1 MKFLPLIWAGL
12 WRNRMRTLLTQLGVA
27 AAFAIFGLLQ
37 IVDDGYRQLLAA
49 SHEDRLLV
57 MGAFGMPLTIAAEK
71 QIQQIPGVVQT
82 ASVSSIFGSYQNP
95 GNNRSIIFVNDSYF
109 DIEKDMDITRAQRD
123 ELYRTP
129 TGIIVTRGFAKMD
142 NLKVGDTYTLTSP
155 IARKDGKKVWSF
167 QVLSIV
173 DNNVFGEASR
183 LAIGNASYYLEARA
197 GMPTVGVV
205 VTTIADPDNGAQI
218 GRDIDKFFQNSDSP
232 TRTVSER
239 AGIESGLQTLGN
251 VSFFITAVSLG
262 VMFMLLFLTG
272 NTLSQAVRER
282 RSEFAVMITLG
293 FSPQGVQGLVVT
305 ESLVLCIFGAAVGL
319 VCAEA
324 IMSSILAS
332 VNVAL
337 AFDLSARSVALS
349 TVAAVMVGAVSS
361 ILPLQS
367 LRKMSVVNVL
377 MGH

>member
-12 WRNRMRTLLTQLGVA
+12 WRKRMRTLLTQLGVA
-27 AAFAIFGLLQ
+27 AAFAVFGLLQ

-49 SHEDRLLV
+49 SHEDRLFV
-57 MGAFGMPLTIAAEK
+57 MGVFGQPLTIAAEK
-71 QIQQIPGVVQT
+71 KIQQVPGVLQS
-82 ASVSSIFGSYQNP
+82 ASVSAILGTYQNP
-95 GNNRSIIFVNDSYF
+95 GNNRIITFVNDIYF
-109 DIEKDMDITRAQRD
+109 DVMKDLDVSRAQRD
-123 ELYRTP
+123 EFYRTP

-155 IARKDGKKVWSF
+155 VPRKDGTKVWSF

-173 DNNVFGEASR
+173 DDNVFGEASR
-183 LAIGNASYYLEARA
+183 KAIGNASYYLEASA
-197 GMPTVGVV
+197 GRPNIGVV
-205 VTTIADPDNGAQI
+205 FATISDPDNAVQI
-218 GRDIDKFFQNSDSP
+218 GRNIDKFLQNSDSP

-239 AGIESGLQTLGN
+239 AGIESGLQILGS
-251 VSFFITAVSLG
+251 VRFFITAVSLG

-319 VCAEA
+319 VCAA
-324 IMSSILAS
+324 AMSPILANI
-332 VNVAL
+332 NVAL
-337 AFDLSARSVALS
+337 APVLSARVVALS
-349 TVAAVMVGAVSS
+349 TVAAVMVAVVSS
-361 ILPLQS
+361 ILPLRS
-367 LRKMSVVNVL
+367 LRNMSVVNVL

>member
-1 MKFLPLIWAGL
+1 MKYLPLIWAGL
-12 WRNRMRTLLTQLGVA
+12 WRKRMRTLLTQLGVA
-27 AAFAIFGLLQ
+27 AAFAVFGLLQ
-37 IVDDGYRQLLAA
+37 IVDDGFRQLLAA

-57 MGAFGMPLTIAAEK
+57 MGVFGKPLAIAAET

-82 ASVSSIFGSYQNP
+82 ASVSGIFGTYQNP
-95 GNNRSIIFVNDSYF
+95 GNNRVINFVNDSYF
-109 DIEKDMDITRAQRD
+109 DVVTELDVSRAQRD

-129 TGIIVTRGFAKMD
+129 TGIIVTRGFAEMD

-155 IARKDGKKVWSF
+155 IARKDGTKVWSF

-173 DNNVFGEASR
+173 DNNVFGEAGR
-183 LAIGNASYYLEARA
+183 QAIGNASFYLEARA
-197 GMPTVGVV
+197 DMPTGVIV
-205 VTTIADPDNGAQI
+205 FVTIADPDNAVQI

-239 AGIESGLQTLGN
+239 AAFESGLQSLGDIR
-251 VSFFITAVSLG
+251 FFITAVSLG

-293 FSPQGVQGLVVT
+293 FSPRGVQGLAVI
-305 ESLVLCIFGAAVGL
+305 ESLVLCVFGAAVGL
-319 VCAEA
+319 VCAA
-324 IMSSILAS
+324 AMSPILAN

-337 AFDLSARSVALS
+337 APDLSARLVVLS
-349 TVAAVMVGAVSS
+349 IATAVIVGVVSS

-367 LRKMSVVNVL
+367 LRKMSVVDVL